1 MSASHDGEQLTAAQG
16 PEATLSHEEALRK
29 GHTARGRSALDRA
42 AALCRY
48 LGIEV
53 ADAESVPR
61 TPAAKAA
68 NAVRL
73 SARALAQLADG
84 SPDPAADARC
94 ARNAA
99 AAAAVVADLAR
110 SRGGDGA
117 PADAAHRA
125 AVTASLAAGAAA
137 GRTGMGRDAA
147 LNTTAD
153 AAEAAAVSA
162 ARDAG
167 WV

>member
-1 MSASHDGEQLTAAQG
+1 MSASPGGEHLTAA
-16 PEATLSHEEALRK
+16 PAPDATISLDEALRK

-42 AALCRY
+42 AAMCRY
-48 LGIEV
+48 VGIEDD
-53 ADAESVPR
+53 DAESVP
-61 TPAAKAA
+61 TSPAAKAA

-73 SARALAQLADG
+73 SGRALAQLADG
-84 SPDPAADARC
+84 SPDPAAGARC

-125 AVTASLAAGAAA
+125 AVTASMAAGDAA
-137 GRTGMGRDAA
+137 GRAGMGRDVA
-147 LNTTAD
+147 LNAKAD

-162 ARDAG
+162 AENVG